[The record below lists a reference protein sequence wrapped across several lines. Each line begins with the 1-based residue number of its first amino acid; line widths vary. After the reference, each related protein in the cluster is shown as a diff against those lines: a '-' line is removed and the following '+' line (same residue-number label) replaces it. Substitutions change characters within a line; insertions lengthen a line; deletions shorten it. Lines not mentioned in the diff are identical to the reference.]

1 MSRVKKLDDDNVLE
15 FMDKEAI
22 ESTNTSDPISKT
34 KLKVSI
40 DQLQPYEL
48 NPRRQKNI
56 KYDDLLA
63 SIEAVGLDHPPR
75 ITRRKP
81 DDDKYSILEGGNTR
95 LVILKELYEKYS
107 TLAKAEQDAAAK
119 QSLLDKALCFYE
131 IECDFYPWSSD
142 AVALAGHMRENE
154 LRGDT
159 LFIEKALAVQ
169 KLHELYLEADRKRAE
184 DAGETFKEK
193 PLSTRKLADRISNEG
208 GWTMDPTHISRFNYA
223 ANTLIQHIPEALW
236 AGSGFPVVRKVS
248 SLAKHYKTFWNATE
262 PGKQSPD
269 KVDLLFYD
277 TLSEFDAE
285 KINIDAFTQTLDIKL
300 SALVDIDAL
309 SINTEIGALLAGSKV
324 SLQYNP
330 QAIADIA
337 NGNQANDDIPEL
349 PRNTVAQAQQA
360 AKAAQE
366 AKAPGNN
373 ITTTDQPARPQSAG
387 TTTQDSD
394 ASNVVP
400 VDHEAALPLDIPS
413 LRYLIVDQVKLIESM
428 VPGGNLSVVIADDD
442 NPEHQLM
449 LKYHIYYDVINH
461 FDPDRSP
468 QPQFMN
474 EDDDTRE
481 MVFWQLH
488 KMSRRYVTQ
497 ENAFTT
503 IFNMRYESYIDA
515 FKKANKKNDLIEL
528 IFFFENRLFSY
539 PDLARECQQLQTLQT
554 QLMQAV
560 ELQG

>member
-48 NPRRQKNI
+48 NPRRQKNV
-56 KYDDLLA
+56 KYNDLLA

-81 DDDKYSILEGGNTR
+81 DDENYSILEGGNTR
-95 LVILKELYEKYS
+95 LLILKDLYEKYS
-107 TLAKAEQDAAAK
+107 TLAKTEQDAPAK
-119 QSLLDKALCFYE
+119 QSLLEKALSFYE

-169 KLHELYLEADRKRAE
+169 KLHELYLEDDRKRVE
-184 DAGETFKEK
+184 DAGEPFKGK
-193 PLSTRKLADRISNEG
+193 PLSTRKLANRISKEG
-208 GWTMDPTHISRFNYA
+208 GWTVDFSHISRFNYA
-223 ANTLIQHIPEALW
+223 ADTLIQHIPEALW
-236 AGSGFPVVRKVS
+236 AGCGFSVVRKIS

-262 PGKQSPD
+262 QGKQSPD
-269 KVDLLFYD
+269 KIDLLFYD

-285 KINIDAFTQTLDIKL
+285 KINIDAFTQMLDIKL
-300 SALVDIDAL
+300 SDLVDIEAL
-309 SINTEIGALLAGSKV
+309 SIKTEIGALLAGSKV

-337 NGNQANDDIPEL
+337 NRNQASDEIPQL
-349 PRNTVAQAQQA
+349 PRDTVAQAA
-360 AKAAQE
+360 SKAAQE
-366 AKAPGNN
+366 ATKPPASN
-373 ITTTDQPARPQSAG
+373 ITTPNQPAQSQSAG
-387 TTTQDSD
+387 TPTPDSD
-394 ASNVVP
+394 ASNTVSVVQETP
-400 VDHEAALPLDIPS
+400 LPSDIPS
-413 LRYLIVDQVKLIESM
+413 LRHLIVEQAKLIESM
-428 VPGGNLSVVIADDD
+428 VPGGNLSVVITDDD
-442 NPEHQLM
+442 KPEHQLM

-468 QPQFMN
+468 QPQFLN
-474 EDDDTRE
+474 EEDDIRE

-497 ENAFTT
+497 EDAFTT
-503 IFNMRYESYIDA
+503 IFNMRYESYLDA

-528 IFFFENRLFSY
+528 IFFFENRLLDY
-539 PDLARECQQLQTLQT
+539 PDLTRECQKLQTLQSR
-554 QLMQAV
+554 LMQAV